1 MTFLHELFARAWE
14 LITTGVL
21 LLAVVAIFAGRGA
34 PADPDDEE
42 CDDTAAWDRGHD
54 QWIDEQMGVW

>member
-14 LITTGVL
+14 LITTGLL
-21 LLAVVAIFAGRGA
+21 LLAVVGIFAGRGA

-42 CDDTAAWDRGHD
+42 YDDTESWDRGHE